1 MADESIDAGRCG
13 GCELAAQSRRAFL
26 RDAGVLAVA
35 ALAALGVAP
44 DAALAR
50 TVRAVSARRTGAA
63 RVDYDLPP
71 ADGVQVDEAND
82 VILVRWAGQ
91 AWAFSLACPHK
102 GTRLRWQAGEER
114 FFCPRHKA
122 RFTPE
127 GAHASG
133 RRTRSLDRYDIR
145 RVGDRLLVDL
155 DALHRED
162 EDPAGWQAAV
172 VRLGDG

>member
-1 MADESIDAGRCG
+1 MADESTNGTRCG
-13 GCELAAQSRRAFL
+13 GCERAAQSRRAFL
-26 RDAGVLAVA
+26 RDAALLAIA
-35 ALAALGVAP
+35 ALGAIGVAP

-50 TVRAVSARRTGAA
+50 TVRPVSARRGGAA

-71 ADGVQVDEAND
+71 EDGVQVDEDND

-102 GTRLRWQAGEER
+102 GTRLRWRADEDR

-122 RFTPE
+122 RFTRD

-133 RRTRSLDRYDIR
+133 RRTRSLDRYHIR
-145 RVGDRLLVDL
+145 RAGDRLLVDL

-162 EDPAGWQAAV
+162 QDPDGWRAAV
-172 VRLGDG
+172 VRLG